1 MTEDYNS
8 KNGTNYNANNIQ
20 IDINKN
26 IVTNDVET
34 VNMIQYSKGI
44 VSDKTLLSMH
54 PFVSDV
60 NAELQELEAQE
71 QKELEKFGDMYATK

>member
-1 MTEDYNS
+1 
-8 KNGTNYNANNIQ
+8 
-20 IDINKN
+20 
-26 IVTNDVET
+26 
-34 VNMIQYSKGI
+34 MIQYSKGI